1 MIPSSKFLGRS
12 PAAFKMARAIVKAA
26 PTDASVLIIGE
37 SGTGKEVVARTVH
50 ARSRRADA
58 PFVAIN
64 CGAISPSLAESELFG
79 HEKGSFTGAVGRA
92 VGCFERAHTGTLFL
106 DEVTE
111 MPMSIQVQLLRVL
124 ETGTFLRV
132 GGSEPV
138 SVDVRI
144 IAATNRD
151 IADTAR
157 NGAFRSDLLY
167 RLAVFP
173 VMVPP
178 LRERKSDIAYLAQK
192 FLDELNAQEKGNKV
206 FSPASIARLQQYNW
220 PGNIR
225 ELKNTVT
232 RAYILA
238 EGEEI
243 DMAPMRPFF
252 RDTTP
257 VRHQGALRIPV
268 GTSLAAAEGS
278 LILATLDHYGGDRKK
293 AAAALG
299 ISTRTLSN
307 RLEQLRQRQPAP
319 PPGGN
324 ARGTSIG
331 AAESPQEFLRV

>member
-12 PAAFKMARAIVKAA
+12 PAAFEMARAIVKAA

-50 ARSRRADA
+50 SRSKRADA

-79 HEKGSFTGAVGRA
+79 HEKGSFTGAVARA

-151 IADTAR
+151 IADTVKR
-157 NGAFRSDLLY
+157 GTFRSDLLY

-173 VMVPP
+173 VKVPP
-178 LRERKSDIAYLAQK
+178 LRERKTDIAYLAQK
-192 FLDELNAQEKGNKV
+192 FLEELNDREKGKKV
-206 FSPASIARLQQYNW
+206 FSPESAARLQQYNW

-232 RAYILA
+232 RAYILS
-238 EGEEI
+238 EGDEI
-243 DMAPMRPFF
+243 DIAPMRPFF

-257 VRHQGALRIPV
+257 VRRQGALHIPV
-268 GTSLAAAEGS
+268 GTSLASAERS
-278 LILATLDHYGGDRKK
+278 IIQATLEHFQNDKK
-293 AAAALG
+293 RAAAALG

-307 RLEQLRQRQPAP
+307 RIDQLKREQPVSSTQAAGGGPADGE
-319 PPGGN
+319 GGMN
-324 ARGTSIG
+324 
-331 AAESPQEFLRV
+331 ESVPA